1 MADRIGKHNED
12 PVDQIAH
19 LRAQVEA
26 LMKDRVTPAV
36 TDMAGRA
43 ENVVNSAATMVRD
56 QAQTLSGH
64 VREQPLMAVLV
75 ATGIG
80 YLLGRLVR

>member
-1 MADRIGKHNED
+1 MNDRVGRNED
-12 PVDQIAH
+12 PAEQIAH

-43 ENVVNSAATMVRD
+43 ENVLNSAATMVRD
-56 QAQTLSGH
+56 QAQSLSGQ
-64 VREQPLMAVLV
+64 VRDQPFISVLV
-75 ATGIG
+75 AAGVG
-80 YLLGRLVR
+80 YLLGRIVR